1 MILVDTGPLVATLV
15 PTDVDHQRCVT
26 FFDSYR
32 GDLLISP
39 YVAHEVSYLVER
51 DMGPKV
57 ESAFIRSLAR
67 GELIQMELILEDLH
81 RVAELIDTYADFP
94 LGAADASVIAL
105 AERFGLSEIATLDH
119 RHFRVVR
126 PRHVESFRLLPEGE

>member
-1 MILVDTGPLVATLV
+1 MILVDTGPLVAALV
-15 PTDVDHQRCVT
+15 PTDVDHHRCVT
-26 FFDSYR
+26 FFDNYR

-67 GELIQMELILEDLH
+67 GELIQMELIPADLG
-81 RVAELIDTYADFP
+81 RIAELIDTYADFP

-126 PRHVESFRLLPEGE
+126 PRHVESFRLLPESE